1 MQGSVHCGCSAEKWG
16 GRPRALPTDHSEGQW
31 AACQAGDR
39 EGGEADCLAKDHSL
53 ETKTVNTYCL
63 IVWRLEV

>member
-1 MQGSVHCGCSAEKWG
+1 M
-16 GRPRALPTDHSEGQW
+16 PTDHSEGQW
-31 AACQAGDR
+31 AACPAGDWV
-39 EGGEADCLAKDHSL
+39 GGEADCLAKDHSL